1 MVIGAFLS
9 LKENMEMVKEEL
21 NSEEKFFENAVK
33 AERVWKKYKTMII
46 GGLVA
51 VVAVV
56 AISAIN
62 DAQVESAAQD
72 ANLAYIKLL
81 KGADAAAEKTL
92 ESLNPKLATALKFS
106 QAVKAGNLEVLQ
118 TLSASDDAVISD
130 LASYEIAA
138 IKSDNASLQSY
149 TSKQQ
154 AIYKDLAIV
163 ENALLL
169 MKKDETTKAQQKLSL
184 ISQDSPVHNVAKS
197 LMHYGVK

>member
-1 MVIGAFLS
+1 LS

-33 AERVWKKYKTMII
+33 AERVWKKYKTAII

-81 KGADAAAEKTL
+81 KGPDAAAQKEL

-106 QAVKAGNLEVLQ
+106 QAVAAGDIEVLQ
-118 TLSASDDAVISD
+118 TLTSSDDAIISD

-138 IKSDNASLQSY
+138 RKSDDAALQSY

-184 ISQDSPVHNVAKS
+184 IAQDSPVHNVAKS